1 MKRFVMAGV
10 ALAVLA
16 GCSTTDKYEKR
27 AEVDRER
34 REKAAER
41 VIDGAPDWFSKPPV
55 SKDAIYSVGDSYGGT
70 LSGAISNA
78 RANAFEGI
86 CQAAGGTVRS
96 QTKVYRQD
104 TESGSTGMT
113 TTAIRNMCPDVD
125 VTGADIDKQK
135 IIRVGDRYHAYVLV
149 ALPMG
154 EANVLARTKQRE
166 RLQRQAVGASERAF
180 RELDSAVENKA
191 EVKPVQ

>member
-1 MKRFVMAGV
+1 MKRFILAGV

-27 AEVDRER
+27 AEVERER
-34 REKAAER
+34 REKAADR
-41 VIDGAPDWFSKPPV
+41 VIDSAPDWFTKPPV
-55 SKDAIYSVGDSYGGT
+55 SKDAVYAVGDSYGGT
-70 LSGAISNA
+70 LSGALGNA

-96 QTKVYRQD
+96 QTKVFRQD
-104 TESGSTGMT
+104 TENASTGLT

-125 VTGADIDKQK
+125 VTGAEISNHK
-135 IIRVGDRYHAYVLV
+135 IIRVGDRFHAYVLV
-149 ALPMG
+149 ALPTG
-154 EANVLARTKQRE
+154 DANVLARTKQRE
-166 RLQRQAVGASERAF
+166 RLQRQSLGASERAF
-180 RELDSAVENKA
+180 RELDSTVDNRA

>member
-34 REKAAER
+34 REKVAER

-55 SKDAIYSVGDSYGGT
+55 SKDAIYAVGDSYGGT

-149 ALPMG
+149 GLPLG
-154 EANVLARTKQRE
+154 EANVLARTKQRD

-180 RELDSAVENKA
+180 RELDSAVENKPA
-191 EVKPVQ
+191 Q

>member
-1 MKRFVMAGV
+1 MKRVILAGAV
-10 ALAVLA
+10 LAVLA

-34 REKAAER
+34 REKTADR
-41 VIDGAPDWFSKPPV
+41 VIDGAPDWFSKPPT
-55 SKDAIYSVGDSYGGT
+55 SKDAIYAVGDSYGGT

-78 RANAFEGI
+78 RANAFESI

-149 ALPMG
+149 GLPMG

-166 RLQRQAVGASERAF
+166 RLQRQTAGASERAF
-180 RELDSAVENKA
+180 RELDSAVES
-191 EVKPVQ
+191 KPAQ

>member
-1 MKRFVMAGV
+1 MKRFVMAGI

-27 AEVDRER
+27 AEVERER
-34 REKAAER
+34 REKSADR
-41 VIDGAPDWFSKPPV
+41 VIDGAPDWFTKPPV
-55 SKDAIYSVGDSYGGT
+55 SKDAVYAVGDSYGGT
-70 LSGAISNA
+70 LSGAIGNA

-104 TESGSTGMT
+104 TQDASTGLT

-125 VTGADIDKQK
+125 VTGADVSKHK
-135 IIRVGDRYHAYVLV
+135 IIRVGDRFHAYVLV
-149 ALPMG
+149 AMPLG
-154 EANVLARTKQRE
+154 EANVLARTKQRD
-166 RLQRQAVGASERAF
+166 RLQQQALGASERAF
-180 RELDSAVENKA
+180 KELDSSVDGKA

>member
-1 MKRFVMAGV
+1 MIMKQFILAGV

-34 REKAAER
+34 REKAADR
-41 VIDGAPDWFSKPPV
+41 VIDSAPDWFTKPPV
-55 SKDAIYSVGDSYGGT
+55 SKDAVYAVGDSYGGT

-86 CQAAGGTVRS
+86 CQASGGTVRS

-104 TESGSTGMT
+104 TQDASTGLT

-125 VTGADIDKQK
+125 VTGAEVNNHKV
-135 IIRVGDRYHAYVLV
+135 IRVGDRFHAYVLV
-149 ALPMG
+149 AMPLG

-166 RLQRQAVGASERAF
+166 RLQRHALGASERAF
-180 RELDSAVENKA
+180 RELDSAVEP
-191 EVKPVQ
+191 KPAAQ

>member
-1 MKRFVMAGV
+1 MKQFILAGV

-34 REKAAER
+34 REKAADR
-41 VIDGAPDWFSKPPV
+41 VIDSAPDWFTKPPV
-55 SKDAIYSVGDSYGGT
+55 SKDAVYAVGDSYGGT

-86 CQAAGGTVRS
+86 CQASGGTVRS

-104 TESGSTGMT
+104 TQDASTGLT

-125 VTGADIDKQK
+125 VTGAEVNNHKV
-135 IIRVGDRYHAYVLV
+135 IRVGDRFHAYVLV
-149 ALPMG
+149 AMPLG

-166 RLQRQAVGASERAF
+166 RLQRQALGASERAF
-180 RELDSAVENKA
+180 RELDSAVEP
-191 EVKPVQ
+191 KPAAQ